1 LSADLLHLASIVL
14 LLLKI
19 YATKNVKGLSLKTQV
34 LFLVVFCAR
43 YLDVFTNWR
52 NPYNVV
58 MKVLFLG
65 LSGLTVYW
73 IGWRYHKARAMCCVC
88 LSFAHSSPARGTTE
102 STTRFGWS
110 LCWPPRRSWPW

>member
-1 LSADLLHLASIVL
+1 MMNFFRFFLRVDASTRLTALPDGRLSADLLHLASIVL

-73 IGWRYHKARAMCCVC
+73 IGWRYHKA
-88 LSFAHSSPARGTTE
+88 SS
-102 STTRFGWS
+102 
-110 LCWPPRRSWPW
+110 